1 MKIEHVTVSNREAA
15 LRGMRNP
22 LNSWAKSTPDADIEL
37 GRKLSAAGPVHG
49 KFLRMITITC
59 DITAPLY
66 WWKEFDTYKVGTV
79 ANSCSTMHTLLNKPF
94 EISDFETDDI
104 YSIYMKEDTINT
116 LNSFRAQYFEYRQ
129 SGDEETAKKYW
140 RTIIAMLPSAYLQKR
155 TVLFNYEVM
164 RRIAHD
170 RAGHKLKEWQF
181 FIDIMRE
188 ELPLYKEFILG
199 EKDDSNSEVKK
210 TLLDSK
216 EIDYIVY
223 DQRAFSKLISE
234 GTLEYVPDANIFT
247 TRDTG
252 NRLDSIEE
260 AFKKKT
266 FNEICA
272 GFGLLPVKD
281 DIQKKAITND
291 PINPAHY
298 KDHCSVECI
307 DAMVIAFG
315 AWETAYFC
323 MCNAF
328 KYLWRHKY
336 KNGREDLKKA
346 IWYLDKAEE
355 LEGDDDKID
364 EFRKTVEKYMKEEEK

>member
-1 MKIEHVTVSNREAA
+1 MKIGHVTVGNLEAA

-94 EISDFETDDI
+94 ELSDFESDDI
-104 YSIYMKEDTINT
+104 YSLYMKDDTIII
-116 LNSFRAQYFEYRQ
+116 LNSLRAHYFEYWQ

-155 TVLFNYEVM
+155 TVMLNYEVM

-170 RAGHKLKEWQF
+170 RAGHKLKEWAF
-181 FIDIMRE
+181 FIATMRE
-188 ELPLYKEFILG
+188 ELPLYKEFVLG
-199 EKDDSNSEVKK
+199 ETDDGN
-210 TLLDSK
+210 T
-216 EIDYIVY
+216 
-223 DQRAFSKLISE
+223 F
-234 GTLEYVPDANIFT
+234 TT

-260 AFKKKT
+260 DFKKKT
-266 FNEICA
+266 FNEIRA
-272 GFGLLPVKD
+272 GFGLPPVKD
-281 DIQKKAITND
+281 DIQKKIITND

-315 AWETAYFC
+315 AWDTTYFC
-323 MCNAF
+323 MGNAF

-336 KNGREDLKKA
+336 KNGQEDLKKA

-355 LEGDDDKID
+355 LGGYEDKID
-364 EFRKTVEKYMKEEEK
+364 EFRKTVEKYMKEEE